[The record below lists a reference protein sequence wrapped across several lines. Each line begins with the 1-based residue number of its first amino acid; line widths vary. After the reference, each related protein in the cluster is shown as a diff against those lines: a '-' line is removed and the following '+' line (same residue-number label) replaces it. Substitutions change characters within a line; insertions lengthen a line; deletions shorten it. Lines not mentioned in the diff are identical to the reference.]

1 MVMIITQ
8 EAIMMTM
15 EMEAML
21 IMMTL
26 TVGCSSCLL
35 DHLPEGLLSLE
46 KYISIFPSGVLN

>member
-1 MVMIITQ
+1 MMIMLTQ

-35 DHLPEGLLSLE
+35 VHLPEGLLSLE
-46 KYISIFPSGVLN
+46 N